1 MPLDRAR
8 GRVLARAVI
17 SRWALPGCDNSEM
30 DGFAVIAGD
39 CATASP
45 SSPVQLPVVGE
56 AQAGRVAGTLAPGT
70 AVAIATGAPIPL
82 GANAVVPVEDTR
94 QDDEGTVLLLS
105 APRPGQHVRRAG
117 EDLESGKAMLPPGR
131 QLRPVDIAACAAV
144 GGASVWVRRRPRVA
158 VLSGGDELV
167 PVGVAPAPHQVPDS
181 NAAMLAAAVREA
193 GGEVVDLGIAG
204 DTLEAVREHLTAA
217 TTCDLII
224 TTGGVSVGR
233 HDHVRQVVADL
244 GAVAVWRLAMRP
256 GKPLLIGNVG
266 DVPMVGLPGNPASTA
281 VTFEVFGR
289 PALLALQ
296 GASRVHRRRVALR
309 VGQDIETPVDLE
321 TYLRVRLAEA
331 SDGIPVATLSGEQR
345 SSMLRSLTDAEALLV
360 LPVGMGR
367 APAGTLLT
375 GLELG

>member
-1 MPLDRAR
+1 
-8 GRVLARAVI
+8 
-17 SRWALPGCDNSEM
+17 
-30 DGFAVIAGD
+30 
-39 CATASP
+39 
-45 SSPVQLPVVGE
+45 
-56 AQAGRVAGTLAPGT
+56 
-70 AVAIATGAPIPL
+70 
-82 GANAVVPVEDTR
+82 
-94 QDDEGTVLLLS
+94 
-105 APRPGQHVRRAG
+105 
-117 EDLESGKAMLPPGR
+117 
-131 QLRPVDIAACAAV
+131 
-144 GGASVWVRRRPRVA
+144 
-158 VLSGGDELV
+158 
-167 PVGVAPAPHQVPDS
+167 
-181 NAAMLAAAVREA
+181 
-193 GGEVVDLGIAG
+193 VVDLGIAG